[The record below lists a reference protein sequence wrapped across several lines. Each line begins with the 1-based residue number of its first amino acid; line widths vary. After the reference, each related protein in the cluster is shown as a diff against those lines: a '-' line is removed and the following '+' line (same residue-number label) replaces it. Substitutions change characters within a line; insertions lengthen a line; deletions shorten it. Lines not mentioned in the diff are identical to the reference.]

1 MIIDD
6 TATALTTIL
15 VGGTALTA
23 MLSTV
28 PNTGTAIVPAIYH
41 IQAPDA
47 ADLPYVVFN
56 HQGGGP
62 ELINPSN
69 LESNVWWIRSYSMTS
84 ALNSALI
91 FEQVDLLLHKKNITI
106 TDATTIQ
113 CVRDQNIS
121 LVENLPTGEPI
132 YTCGGMYRIRT
143 TNT

>member
-6 TATALTTIL
+6 TATAIYTTL
-15 VGGTALTA
+15 KAATALTS
-23 MLSTV
+23 MLA
-28 PNTGTAIVPAIYH
+28 GTTSIYH
-41 IQAPDA
+41 LQAPDNA
-47 ADLPYVVFN
+47 TLPYVVYS

-69 LESNVWWIRSYSMTS
+69 LESNVWWVRAFSTTS
-84 ALNSALI
+84 ALNAALI
-91 FEQVDLLLHKKNITI
+91 FEQVDSLLHKKNITI

-113 CVRDQNIS
+113 CVREQNIA
-121 LVENLPTGEPI
+121 LVENPPTGKPI

>member
-6 TATALTTIL
+6 TATAIYTTL
-15 VGGTALTA
+15 KAGTALTG
-23 MLSTV
+23 MLS
-28 PNTGTAIVPAIYH
+28 GTTSIYH
-41 IQAPDA
+41 MQAPDNA
-47 ADLPYVVFN
+47 SLPYIVFN

-69 LESNVWWIRSYSMTS
+69 LESNIWWVRSYSTTS

-113 CVRDQNIS
+113 CVREQNIA
-121 LVENLPTGEPI
+121 LVEQLPTGKKMF
-132 YTCGGMYRIRT
+132 TCGGMYRIRT

>member
-6 TATALTTIL
+6 TATALYTTL
-15 VGGTALTA
+15 KAGTALTA
-23 MLSTV
+23 MLS
-28 PNTGTAIVPAIYH
+28 GTTSIYH
-41 IQAPDA
+41 MQAPDDA
-47 ADLPYVVFN
+47 GLPYMVFN

-62 ELINPSN
+62 DLINPSN
-69 LESNVWWIRSYSMTS
+69 LESNIWWIRSYSVTS

-91 FEQVDLLLHKKNITI
+91 FEQADLLLHKKNITI

-113 CVRDQNIS
+113 CVREQNIT
-121 LVENLPTGEPI
+121 LVEQLPTGKPI